1 MCQATAVGDVPAA
14 LAPMDLNDGLGG
26 ENEEHDRRP
35 SIERALCSDAIHSGS
50 AKMRAS
56 GGGQFD
62 KTLKGTID

>member
-1 MCQATAVGDVPAA
+1 
-14 LAPMDLNDGLGG
+14 MDLNDGLGG